1 MKPINKYIVINPIKE
16 EMKTDS
22 GLLLSRE
29 DADGFRY
36 QKATVVKE
44 GTEVKCV
51 SEGDEIYYDKAAGH
65 SMLISDKIYTVIS
78 ERHVV
83 VVI

>member
-1 MKPINKYIVINPIKE
+1 MRPIGKYVVIKKIKE

-22 GLLLSRE
+22 GLLRSRD

-51 SEGDEIYYDKAAGH
+51 SEGDEIYYDKSAGY
-65 SMLISDKIYTVIS
+65 SMFIEDTPYTIIL
-78 ERHVV
+78 ERDVV
-83 VVI
+83 VVV